1 MRSNSCLHDSC
12 AALLHDSNQSRY
24 YRGMDGRRSMSPVGG
39 NLHSFPGNE
48 SQRQSVSCSS
58 LPTVSTPLV
67 PVSSQSLSFSISR
80 ILGLEDHNT
89 QSRPDSGKCDF
100 PVHMSTFAP
109 GFAGEFR
116 KEKQL

>member
-1 MRSNSCLHDSC
+1 
-12 AALLHDSNQSRY
+12 
-24 YRGMDGRRSMSPVGG
+24 MSPVGG
-39 NLHSFPGNE
+39 NLHCLPGND
-48 SQRQSVSCSS
+48 SQRQSMACPS

-67 PVSSQSLSFSISR
+67 PVSSQPLSFSISR

-89 QSRPDSGKCDF
+89 QSRLDSGKWDF

>member
-12 AALLHDSNQSRY
+12 AALLHDSNQPRY
-24 YRGMDGRRSMSPVGG
+24 YWGMDGRRSISPVGR
-39 NLHSFPGNE
+39 NLHSLPGNE
-48 SQRQSVSCSS
+48 SQRQSVACPS
-58 LPTVSTPLV
+58 LPTESTPLV
-67 PVSSQSLSFSISR
+67 PDSSQPLSFSISR
-80 ILGLEDHNT
+80 ILGLEDNNT

>member
-1 MRSNSCLHDSC
+1 
-12 AALLHDSNQSRY
+12 
-24 YRGMDGRRSMSPVGG
+24 MDGRRSMSPVGR
-39 NLHSFPGNE
+39 NLHSLPSNE
-48 SQRQSVSCSS
+48 SQRQSVACPS

-67 PVSSQSLSFSISR
+67 PVSSQPLSFSISR
-80 ILGLEDHNT
+80 ILGLEDNNT

-100 PVHMSTFAP
+100 PVRMSTFAP